1 MAQRRTDLETEL
13 EDEAFL
19 GGLGAIAGSLLGEG
33 ELEEEYEAEEELEG
47 EFEDEYEDELS
58 RELEDELEDEYEDED
73 EAFLGALGGIAR
85 TVGSLL
91 GEGEDEDEAE
101 WEDEAEYEDE
111 AEEFFKSLGRA
122 FRAAAPV
129 LRVIAKTAGP
139 LVATAVGGPAAGALA
154 RAVTSQ
160 LEGELEAELEGEL
173 EDMATAP
180 VTAQQALGE
189 YLAARAATASSESE
203 AEAFVGA
210 AVQVTLSAQ
219 DRRDLGQLLPHLVR
233 GAAVITRLLH
243 QNPRSRPA
251 VRLVPG
257 IVDATARTLVRSGDG
272 GWVDPAY
279 VGRTLGH
286 VTGRVLSGGPAT
298 TAVAHRHARGLAYTH
313 HRGHRSGTWG
323 PGRRHVRHGAP
334 HRAGHRT
341 TAHPSRVVRRAPT
354 GTRIVSRSGR
364 VAPPKAGH
372 IRVVTPVRV
381 PGRGGRPAQTVRVVS
396 DVKVPR
402 GAKPAGRPA
411 AVPARRKP
419 R

>member
-47 EFEDEYEDELS
+47 EFEDEFEDEVS
-58 RELEDELEDEYEDED
+58 RELEDEWEDED
-73 EAFLGALGGIAR
+73 EAFLSSLGGIAR

-91 GEGEDEDEAE
+91 GETEEEYEDEAE
-101 WEDEAEYEDE
+101 WEDEAEDE

-160 LEGELEAELEGEL
+160 LEGEMEAELEAEF

-189 YLAARAATASSESE
+189 YLAARAATAGSESE

-257 IVDATARTLVRSGDG
+257 IVDATARTLVRTGDG

-286 VTGRVLSGGPAT
+286 VTGRVLAGGPAT

-313 HRGHRSGTWG
+313 RQGHRSGWWG
-323 PGRRHVRHGAP
+323 PGHRPGRTRHGAP
-334 HRAGHRT
+334 HRAGHRGST
-341 TAHPSRVVRRAPT
+341 HPSRVVRRAPT

-411 AVPARRKP
+411 AVPARRKA